1 VVGVR
6 AYGVASRVVST
17 SLARTPA
24 RGLALIPA
32 LLGLVRFAHT
42 IFALPFALAGAVF
55 AQMAWPSAGRFAWIG
70 VAMVGARSLAMALN
84 RLIDHRIDA
93 RNPRTAGRE
102 LPSGRLTP
110 TQVVIFAAVSLAAL
124 VASTSQLAEPTR
136 YLWPVPVAMF
146 WIYPY
151 VKRVS
156 WTCHL
161 VLGLTIGLAPVGAW
175 LAVTGEVTWAT
186 IALGLAV
193 ACWIAGFDIVYALLD
208 VDFDVAHGV
217 HSIPARFGA
226 RRALWF
232 TRALHLAAGLLL
244 VAVGIGVDARWPY
257 FFGVALCAAVLV
269 VENMIIRSGRP
280 DRINAAFSHANIAL
294 SVIFAA
300 TVVAEVALR

>member
-1 VVGVR
+1 
-6 AYGVASRVVST
+6 
-17 SLARTPA
+17 
-24 RGLALIPA
+24 
-32 LLGLVRFAHT
+32 
-42 IFALPFALAGAVF
+42 
-55 AQMAWPSAGRFAWIG
+55 MAWPTAGRLAWIG
-70 VAMVGARSLAMALN
+70 LAMVGARSLAMALN

-102 LPSGRLTP
+102 LPSGRLTT
-110 TQVVIFAAVSLAAL
+110 TQVGVFAALSLAAL

-136 YLWPVPVAMF
+136 YLWPVPVALF

-175 LAVTGEVTWAT
+175 LAVTGGVTWAT

-193 ACWIAGFDIVYALLD
+193 ACWIAGFDVVYALLD
-208 VDFDVAHGV
+208 VDFDTAHGV
-217 HSIPARFGA
+217 HSIPAHFGP

-232 TRALHLAAGLLL
+232 TRGFHCAAGLLL
-244 VAVGIGVDARWPY
+244 VAVGIGIEA
-257 FFGVALCAAVLV
+257 GVAYFVGVGLCAAVLV
-269 VENMIIRSGRP
+269 VENAIIRPDRP
-280 DRINAAFSHANIAL
+280 DRINAAFSHANIVL
-294 SVIFAA
+294 SVLFAA

>member
-1 VVGVR
+1 M
-6 AYGVASRVVST
+6 ST
-17 SLARTPA
+17 SITSRPA

-42 IFALPFALAGAVF
+42 IFALPFALAGALF
-55 AQMAWPSAGRFAWIG
+55 AQMAWPSAGRLAWIG

-93 RNPRTAGRE
+93 RNPRTVGRE

-110 TQVVIFAAVSLAAL
+110 AQVVAFASVSLVTL

-161 VLGLTIGLAPVGAW
+161 FLGLTIGLAPVGAW
-175 LAVTGEVTWAT
+175 LAVTGGVDWPA

-208 VDFDVAHGV
+208 VTFDVEHGV
-217 HSIPARFGA
+217 HSIPAAFGTTC
-226 RRALWF
+226 ALWF
-232 TRALHLAAGLLL
+232 TRAFHLAAGLLL
-244 VAVGIGVDARWPY
+244 VSVGVGVDANWPY
-257 FFGVALCAAVLV
+257 FVGVGVCAGVLL
-269 VENMIIRSGRP
+269 VENTIVRADRP

-300 TVVAEVALR
+300 TVVVEVALH